1 MLLGTGNCQL
11 ARIAPSFGRVE
22 PRLSVGFDPPLN
34 SGCTGNRPVPFWNM
48 QGDVMIDAAAGEFV
62 RKFNWGYPRVW
73 LCPRNRREGT
83 RA

>member
-11 ARIAPSFGRVE
+11 ARMAPSFGRVE

-34 SGCTGNRPVPFWNM
+34 SGCTGNRPVSFWNM

-62 RKFNWGYPRVW
+62 RKGKLGISKGFVVP
-73 LCPRNRREGT
+73 T
-83 RA
+83 

>member
-1 MLLGTGNCQL
+1 MLLGTGDCQL

-34 SGCTGNRPVPFWNM
+34 SGCVGNRPVPFWNM

-62 RKFNWGYPRVW
+62 RRVQFGISKG
-73 LCPRNRREGT
+73 LVVPT
-83 RA
+83 